1 MTRAKNNYAATVD
14 DAQSSGEILLLPD
27 GRILAHN
34 LTPALAR
41 LLAELDPTNTAMA
54 GRARAIPLATDFDP
68 RHTVAPSAPEL
79 PPP

>member
-34 LTPALAR
+34 ITPALAR
-41 LLAELDPTNTAMA
+41 LLAELDPTNAAMTE
-54 GRARAIPLATDFDP
+54 RARSIPLATGSDP
-68 RHTVAPSAPEL
+68 RQTVATPAPEL